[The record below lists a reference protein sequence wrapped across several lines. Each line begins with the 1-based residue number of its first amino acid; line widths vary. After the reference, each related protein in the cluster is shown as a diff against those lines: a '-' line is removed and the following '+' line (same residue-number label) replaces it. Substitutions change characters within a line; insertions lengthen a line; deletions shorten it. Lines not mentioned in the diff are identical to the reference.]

1 MMRPICL
8 IAVFLI
14 GFMPVQIQG
23 QEVLDRIIAIVD
35 DNIILQSELD
45 QYTIQF
51 ALQSGIDPRRNP
63 RKIEELR
70 KKVLDQLI
78 VQKVLLVVAKEDSIE
93 IEQSQV
99 DKLLEQQIDGMIQ
112 QLGSPEKLEEYFGT
126 SLRRIRKNFRKEI
139 EENLLVKS
147 LEQQR
152 FAQIPISRREVI
164 EFYRTMK
171 DSLPAFPT
179 RVHISHILVPVQPSP
194 DAREKALQ
202 KIREV
207 QKKLQEGADF
217 AELAREYS
225 DDPGSASRGGD
236 LGFTRRGEFVRPFE
250 EVAFN
255 LRIGEISDVVETQFG
270 YHIIQLLDRRGEK
283 IRARHILAQV
293 PVTEDDERRTVRF
306 LDSLRTAIL
315 EGKLTFA
322 EAAKQFSYDETTKEK
337 GGDLGWFEV
346 PQLQVQEF
354 REAVL
359 RLNPGEIS
367 EPIKTQFGYHLVL
380 LNEKEAARKLDLE
393 KDWEQIANFA
403 RAHKRNKEFQ
413 KWVEKI
419 KQDLYIKINL

>member
-1 MMRPICL
+1 MRPICL

-255 LRIGEISDVVETQFG
+255 LQIGEISDVVETQFG

>member
-152 FAQIPISRREVI
+152 FAQIPISRREII

-255 LRIGEISDVVETQFG
+255 LQIGEISDVVETQFG

>member
-255 LRIGEISDVVETQFG
+255 LQIGEISDVVETQFG